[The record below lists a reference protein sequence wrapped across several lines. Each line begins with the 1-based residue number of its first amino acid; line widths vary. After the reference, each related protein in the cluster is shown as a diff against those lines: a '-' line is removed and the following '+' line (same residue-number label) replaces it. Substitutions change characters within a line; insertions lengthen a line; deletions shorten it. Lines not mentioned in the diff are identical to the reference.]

1 MVVLKPLG
9 VFTYLSTSLFGQF
22 VMVFA
27 LVSYTFEADN
37 QGNYSYLVIVVTMCF
52 THCFE

>member
-27 LVSYTFEADN
+27 LVSDTFEADN
-37 QGNYSYLVIVVTMCF
+37 QGDYSY
-52 THCFE
+52 

>member
-9 VFTYLSTSLFGQF
+9 VFTYLSTSLFGRF
-22 VMVFA
+22 VMVSA

-37 QGNYSYLVIVVTMCF
+37 QGDYSY
-52 THCFE
+52 